1 MIAVETVKQVRRP
14 LGWVVLAV
22 MAGVPIV
29 LTAVV
34 ALTAPA
40 LPERVGDFG
49 SVISDRSGLTA
60 PLLALNAT
68 TLFLLPLAVAIF
80 AGQAVAGEAA
90 WGTLRYLCARPI
102 SRSRLLVT
110 KGAVAAAY
118 AGAAVLIVVGASLL
132 CGVAAFG
139 WRPLTVVD
147 LDHTTAFF
155 VAGATFPPA
164 VALQHLALATG
175 IVAVSLT
182 STFACG
188 LLLSTSTRS
197 AFAAAAGAVG
207 LGVVSR
213 ALDNIPGLSALGPW
227 LPMTDAGTTLW
238 TGAFTSPAALGGLPH
253 LVSVQ
258 AAYTAVFLFAAWWR
272 FRTRDILW

>member
-1 MIAVETVKQVRRP
+1 MIAIEATKQIRRP
-14 LGWVVLAV
+14 LGWIVLAV

-29 LTAVV
+29 LTVV
-34 ALTAPA
+34 IALTAPA

-49 SVISDRSGLTA
+49 SVVSDQSGLTA
-60 PLLALNAT
+60 PLLALNAMV
-68 TLFLLPLAVAIF
+68 LFLLPLAVAIF

-90 WGTLRYLCARPI
+90 WGSLRYLCAHPI
-102 SRSRLLVT
+102 SRSRLLAT

-118 AGAAVLIVVGASLL
+118 AGAAVLTAVAASLL

-147 LDHTTAFF
+147 LERTTAFW
-155 VAGATFPPA
+155 VGGATFPPA
-164 VALQHLALATG
+164 VALQHLAIATL

-182 STFACG
+182 STFAFG

-207 LGVVSR
+207 LGIVSR

-238 TGAFTSPAALGGLPH
+238 TGAFTSPTTLTGLPQ
-253 LVSVQ
+253 LVWVQ
-258 AAYTAVFLFAAWWR
+258 TAYTAVFLFAAWWR
-272 FRTRDILW
+272 FRSRDILW